1 MLRCFKTYKD
11 IPFAHRQP
19 LHEGACSKIHGHNW
33 SITIEFE
40 AKVLDAN
47 GFVVDFGKLKY
58 LKAFIDNQLDH
69 ACLFAK
75 DDTQV
80 QALAESNFAPL
91 FKIVWVDN
99 ASCEGIALYLY
110 QQFSDL
116 LKEREGDRVWIHSL
130 RLDEDDKNG
139 VTYTPQSK

>member
-40 AKVLDAN
+40 AKTLDSN

-58 LKAFIDNQLDH
+58 LKEFIDKQLDH
-69 ACLFAK
+69 ACLFAE
-75 DDTQV
+75 DDTV
-80 QALAESNFAPL
+80 IQALADSDFSPL
-91 FKIVWVDN
+91 FKIVWVKN

-110 QQFSDL
+110 QQFSKL
-116 LKEREGDRVWIHSL
+116 LVEQEGDRVWIHSL

-139 VTYTPQSK
+139 VTYTPHSE